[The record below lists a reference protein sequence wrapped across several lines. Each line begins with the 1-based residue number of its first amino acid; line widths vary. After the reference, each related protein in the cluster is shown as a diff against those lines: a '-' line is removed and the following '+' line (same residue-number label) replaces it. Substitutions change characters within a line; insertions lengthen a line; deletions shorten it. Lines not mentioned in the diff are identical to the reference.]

1 MATVKAL
8 CMVAHPDD
16 CVIFAYSYIHY
27 HPEMDWAIC
36 YLTYSEWE
44 PRAQELKEFWQR
56 RSIPCIFL
64 GYTDDYRD
72 IENKSISFNTEQA
85 RREIGNIAERYDLV
99 LSHDEHGD
107 YGHIHHVF
115 VHSCVQHH
123 ARLVTFAKRDQG
135 TVTFTI
141 PPGTYTIDELPQHGE
156 IVQSFH
162 AQEHRNSY
170 KETQ

>member
-16 CVIFAYSYIHY
+16 CVIFAYSYIHN
-27 HPEMDWAIC
+27 HPEMDWRIC

-72 IENKSISFNTEQA
+72 IENKSISFDAEQA

-99 LSHDEHGD
+99 LSHDELGD

-123 ARLVTFAKRDQG
+123 PRLVTFAKLNQG
-135 TVTFTI
+135 TVTFTV
-141 PPGTYTIDELPQHGE
+141 PPGTYSIQELPQHGS
-156 IVQSFH
+156 IIQSFH